1 MVAVPQCSAERA
13 QTSFTTFSAP
23 PQEGGEGVGGQG
35 EVFGLFVCLFKS
47 VNRLNAVEYCH
58 LENGF
63 SLDDQT
69 KTKGFSNRN

>member
-35 EVFGLFVCLFKS
+35 EVFGLFVCLNLLTDLMQLS
-47 VNRLNAVEYCH
+47 TAI
-58 LENGF
+58 
-63 SLDDQT
+63 
-69 KTKGFSNRN
+69 

>member
-23 PQEGGEGVGGQG
+23 PQEGGEGVGGTG
-35 EVFGLFVCLFKS
+35 GGVWFVCLFKS

-58 LENGF
+58 LKNGF